1 MKNTDFE
8 YCNIDK
14 YNVPEFGFK
23 IHISATI
30 ENYSELFLLLYP
42 YLCKEGVVFKYL
54 KNQSIIEYNFS
65 DRESPAESGKFI
77 TIYPRDDKHC
87 KKILENLYSVIPKKA
102 EGIYILSDRNFQD
115 SNVIFYRYGCLEVN
129 KDNLEDGF
137 PTLYGPNGEKWQ
149 DYQKTYFDLPSWI
162 EDLQEHQEFNKS
174 YLSEN
179 YQVIKLLKQ
188 GNGGNVYLA
197 QNKSNDKE
205 VVIKESKPHIL
216 CFVKIKRQ
224 ELRKNEWIVSGE
236 AKQMSPRRV
245 EKVREWINNYYI
257 YEYIDGINLS
267 EFCDQYSLFS
277 YRNKSLLEN
286 YEKFKKLMKCFGSLL
301 ETVAAFH
308 TNDIVMNDIHPDNF
322 VIDYNYKITF
332 IDLENSYVYGD
343 DPLTG
348 IYSVISLKEWNKV
361 DGKKADCHKLGRM
374 LLYLLGRLQNK
385 CEEQRFSNIDKLL
398 LHKGIKSNI
407 SKLIKYLNDDSVDI
421 YKALDIF
428 KEIYCCENTDVTF
441 SLNTSNI
448 ELLEEKNSFLDCIA
462 IKNNRFD
469 KYNIALKD
477 NGKLFEL
484 LKHEKGLG
492 LNGAAGALLYLN
504 SKISDSALI
513 DQGID
518 YIISNLV
525 NLDGARGVKIS
536 EYCISPYLIDGTAGI
551 IQMLLRINPV
561 KYIDLAEELSPILFF
576 EFAQF
581 VDFCRGMLGISDTLL
596 KLFHYTDNVKYL
608 DAARELI
615 ISSAILSETD
625 SKRKKEIAYVISKY
639 KQELL
644 KANQVI

>member
-102 EGIYILSDRNFQD
+102 EGIYILSDRNFKD

-162 EDLQEHQEFNKS
+162 EDLQEHQEFNQS

-216 CFVKIKRQ
+216 CFGKIKRQ

-236 AKQMSPRRV
+236 AKQMSPRR
-245 EKVREWINNYYI
+245 I
-257 YEYIDGINLS
+257 
-267 EFCDQYSLFS
+267 
-277 YRNKSLLEN
+277 
-286 YEKFKKLMKCFGSLL
+286 
-301 ETVAAFH
+301 
-308 TNDIVMNDIHPDNF
+308 
-322 VIDYNYKITF
+322 
-332 IDLENSYVYGD
+332 
-343 DPLTG
+343 
-348 IYSVISLKEWNKV
+348 
-361 DGKKADCHKLGRM
+361 
-374 LLYLLGRLQNK
+374 
-385 CEEQRFSNIDKLL
+385 
-398 LHKGIKSNI
+398 
-407 SKLIKYLNDDSVDI
+407 
-421 YKALDIF
+421 
-428 KEIYCCENTDVTF
+428 
-441 SLNTSNI
+441 
-448 ELLEEKNSFLDCIA
+448 
-462 IKNNRFD
+462 
-469 KYNIALKD
+469 
-477 NGKLFEL
+477 
-484 LKHEKGLG
+484 EKGERMD
-492 LNGAAGALLYLN
+492 
-504 SKISDSALI
+504 K
-513 DQGID
+513 
-518 YIISNLV
+518 
-525 NLDGARGVKIS
+525 
-536 EYCISPYLIDGTAGI
+536 
-551 IQMLLRINPV
+551 
-561 KYIDLAEELSPILFF
+561 
-576 EFAQF
+576 
-581 VDFCRGMLGISDTLL
+581 
-596 KLFHYTDNVKYL
+596 
-608 DAARELI
+608 
-615 ISSAILSETD
+615 
-625 SKRKKEIAYVISKY
+625 
-639 KQELL
+639 
-644 KANQVI
+644 